1 MALLEV
7 KDLRVHFK
15 IHDGWVKAVDGV
27 SFSIDSGQT
36 MGLVGESG
44 CGKTTAAY
52 AITQLLPPNGHIKGG
67 HIFYKEPEKVAA
79 YRREYEARFEASQE
93 AVSRQ
98 IADAT
103 KALAELVA
111 RGKGGATKAEEEK
124 LHAKLDKLEASRL
137 SGIRKAHDKELRR
150 VRAQAGAGGPDA
162 GDAKLRLAAL
172 ENRHDLLSLSIR
184 KDGTL
189 DDYNE
194 DIRKIRWTEISM
206 IFQGAMN
213 AFNPVFKV
221 GDQIKEAIQLH
232 EEVDDAA
239 AEKRAKELFEFVGI
253 NPDRIGNY
261 PHEFSGGMKQRA
273 MIALALALSPSFII
287 ADEPTTALDVITQD
301 RILVEIK
308 KLQQEWNMAMMI
320 ITHDVSVVA
329 EVSDMI
335 GVMYAGMMMELG
347 GTPQVF
353 KNTAHPYTAGLL
365 NSFPSIKGPKRRLA
379 SIPGF
384 PPDLVN
390 PPSGCPFHPRCQY
403 AQERCRLERPK
414 GVEIEPGHTSF
425 CHFAAELWDRLR
437 RGA

>member
-1 MALLEV
+1 VTLLEV
-7 KDLRVHFK
+7 KDLKVHFK
-15 IHDGWVKAVDGV
+15 IQGGWVKAVDGV
-27 SFSIDSGQT
+27 SFSIDSGET

-67 HIFYKEPEKVAA
+67 KILYKG
-79 YRREYEARFEASQE
+79 R
-93 AVSRQ
+93 
-98 IADAT
+98 
-103 KALAELVA
+103 
-111 RGKGGATKAEEEK
+111 
-124 LHAKLDKLEASRL
+124 
-137 SGIRKAHDKELRR
+137 
-150 VRAQAGAGGPDA
+150 
-162 GDAKLRLAAL
+162 
-172 ENRHDLLSLSIR
+172 DLLSLSMR

-194 DIRKIRWTEISM
+194 KIRRIRWTEISM

-221 GDQIKEAIQLH
+221 GDQIVEAITLH
-232 EEVDDAA
+232 TDASEEEA
-239 AEKRAKELFEFVGI
+239 KQRARDLFRFVGMS
-253 NPDRIGNY
+253 PDRVDNY

-273 MIALALALSPSFII
+273 MIALALALNPSFII

-301 RILVEIK
+301 RILAEIR
-308 KLQQEWNMAMMI
+308 KLQEQLKMAMMI

-329 EVSDMI
+329 EVSDKI
-335 GVMYAGMMMELG
+335 AVMYAGLIMETG
-347 GTPQVF
+347 RTTHVF

-365 NSFPSIKGPKRRLA
+365 GSFPSIKGERRRLE

-403 AQERCRLERPK
+403 AKEECHQRRPE
-414 GVEIEPGHTSF
+414 GVEVEAGHISY
-425 CHFAAELWDRLR
+425 CHFARELWDQLKR
-437 RGA
+437 RP

>member
-7 KDLRVHFK
+7 KDLKVHFK
-15 IHDGWVKAVDGV
+15 IHNGWVKAVDGV
-27 SFSIDSGQT
+27 SFTIDSGQT

-52 AITQLLPPNGHIKGG
+52 AITQLLPTNGYIKGG
-67 HIFYKEPEKVAA
+67 HIYFK
-79 YRREYEARFEASQE
+79 
-93 AVSRQ
+93 
-98 IADAT
+98 
-103 KALAELVA
+103 
-111 RGKGGATKAEEEK
+111 GK
-124 LHAKLDKLEASRL
+124 
-137 SGIRKAHDKELRR
+137 
-150 VRAQAGAGGPDA
+150 
-162 GDAKLRLAAL
+162 
-172 ENRHDLLSLSIR
+172 DLLKISKR
-184 KDGTL
+184 KDGSL

-194 DIRKIRWTEISM
+194 KIRKIRWTEISM

-232 EEVDDAA
+232 EDVDDAA
-239 AEKRAKELFEFVGI
+239 AEKRAKELFEFVGM

-329 EVSDMI
+329 EVSDKI
-335 GVMYAGMMMELG
+335 GVMYAGMMMEIG
-347 GTPQVF
+347 KTTQVF

-365 NSFPSIKGPKRRLA
+365 GSFPSIKGEKKRLE

-390 PPSGCPFHPRCQY
+390 PPSGCPFHPRCQHVKEKCS
-403 AQERCRLERPK
+403 QERPK
-414 GVEIEPGHTSF
+414 GIEIEPGHISF
-425 CHFAAELWDRLR
+425 CHYARELWDDLR
-437 RGA
+437 RGG

>member
-7 KDLRVHFK
+7 KNLKVHFK
-15 IHDGWVKAVDGV
+15 IQSGWVKAVDGV
-27 SFSIDSGQT
+27 SFTIESGQT

-52 AITQLLPPNGHIKGG
+52 AITQLLPPNGYIKGG
-67 HIFYKEPEKVAA
+67 HIYYKEPPAVTK
-79 YRREYEARFEASQE
+79 YRQEYERQFEAAQAPYDGKISDL
-93 AVSRQ
+93 AGR
-98 IADAT
+98 IAALREDG
-103 KALAELVA
+103 KAPQAEMETL
-111 RGKGGATKAEEEK
+111 EQK
-124 LHAKLDKLEASRL
+124 LAKLELSRL
-137 SGIRKAHDKELRR
+137 SAASKAMAAELRK
-150 VRAQAGAGGPDA
+150 VKAGLARGGA
-162 GDAKLRLAAL
+162 NAAELKMRLAAL
-172 ENRHDLLSLSIR
+172 EHRHDLLKISMR
-184 KDGTL
+184 KDGSL

-194 DIRKIRWTEISM
+194 KVRKIRWTEISM

-213 AFNPVFKV
+213 AFNPVFRV

-232 EEVDDAA
+232 EDVDDDA

-253 NPDRIGNY
+253 NPDRIDNY

-301 RILVEIK
+301 RVLAEIK
-308 KLQQEWNMAMMI
+308 KLQKEWNMAMMI

-329 EVSDMI
+329 EVSDNI
-335 GVMYAGMMMELG
+335 GVMYAGLMMEMG
-347 GTPQVF
+347 PTAEVF
-353 KNTAHPYTAGLL
+353 KRTAHPYTAGLL
-365 NSFPSIKGPKRRLA
+365 NSFPSIKGPRRRLE

-403 AQERCRLERPK
+403 ARDKCRQERPK
-414 GVEIEPGHTSF
+414 AVMAGPAHTSF
-425 CHFAAELWDRLR
+425 CHFALELRDKLR
-437 RGA
+437 RES

>member
-1 MALLEV
+1 MVDRIAALKAGGKAPEAEVGKLEQ
-7 KDLRVHFK
+7 KLAKLETSRLDAARKARLEELR
-15 IHDGWVKAVDGV
+15 KAR
-27 SFSIDSGQT
+27 
-36 MGLVGESG
+36 
-44 CGKTTAAY
+44 A
-52 AITQLLPPNGHIKGG
+52 
-67 HIFYKEPEKVAA
+67 
-79 YRREYEARFEASQE
+79 
-93 AVSRQ
+93 
-98 IADAT
+98 
-103 KALAELVA
+103 ALA
-111 RGKGGATKAEEEK
+111 R
-124 LHAKLDKLEASRL
+124 
-137 SGIRKAHDKELRR
+137 
-150 VRAQAGAGGPDA
+150 GGPDA
-162 GDAKLRLAAL
+162 AELKMRLAAL
-172 ENRHDLLSLSIR
+172 DHAYDLLKVSIR
-184 KDGTL
+184 KDGSL

-194 DIRKIRWTEISM
+194 KIRKIRWTEISM

-232 EEVDDAA
+232 ENVDDAA

-253 NPDRIGNY
+253 NPDRIDNY

-329 EVSDMI
+329 EVSDKI

-365 NSFPSIKGPKRRLA
+365 NSFPSIKGEKRRLA

-390 PPSGCPFHPRCQY
+390 PPPGCPFHPRCQY
-403 AQERCRLERPK
+403 AQERCRHERPK
-414 GVEIEPGHTSF
+414 GIEIEPGHTSF
-425 CHFAAELWDRLR
+425 CHYANELWDKLR
-437 RGA
+437 RGG

>member
-7 KDLRVHFK
+7 KDLKVHFK
-15 IHDGWVKAVDGV
+15 IQNGWVKAVDGV
-27 SFSIDSGQT
+27 TFSIDSGET

-52 AITQLLPPNGHIKGG
+52 AITQLLPPNGYIKGG
-67 HIFYKEPEKVAA
+67 HIYF
-79 YRREYEARFEASQE
+79 
-93 AVSRQ
+93 
-98 IADAT
+98 
-103 KALAELVA
+103 
-111 RGKGGATKAEEEK
+111 KG
-124 LHAKLDKLEASRL
+124 R
-137 SGIRKAHDKELRR
+137 
-150 VRAQAGAGGPDA
+150 
-162 GDAKLRLAAL
+162 
-172 ENRHDLLSLSIR
+172 DLLKLSMR
-184 KDGTL
+184 KDGSL
-189 DDYNE
+189 DDYNSE
-194 DIRKIRWTEISM
+194 VRKIRWTEISM

-221 GDQIKEAIQLH
+221 GDQIIEAIQLH
-232 EEVDDAA
+232 EDVDDKA

-253 NPDRIGNY
+253 NPDRIENY

-301 RILVEIK
+301 RILLEIK

-329 EVSDMI
+329 EVSDKI
-335 GVMYAGMMMELG
+335 GVMYAGLMMEVG
-347 GTPQVF
+347 KATQVF

-365 NSFPSIKGPKRRLA
+365 GSFPSIKGPKRRLE

-390 PPSGCPFHPRCQY
+390 PPSGCPFHPRCRY
-403 AQERCRLERPK
+403 AQPKCSEKRPA
-414 GVEIEPGHTSF
+414 GISVEPDHISY
-425 CHFAAELWDRLR
+425 CHFAMELWSKLK
-437 RGA
+437 GEE